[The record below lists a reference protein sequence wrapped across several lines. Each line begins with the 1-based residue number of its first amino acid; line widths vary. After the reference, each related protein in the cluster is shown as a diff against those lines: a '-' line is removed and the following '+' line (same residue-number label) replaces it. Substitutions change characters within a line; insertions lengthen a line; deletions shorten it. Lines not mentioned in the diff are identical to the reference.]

1 MTAIPKFR
9 YVRSPKLMQ
18 AQRMPMHPGA
28 PEPSGFT

>member
-18 AQRMPMHPGA
+18 AYRKIQ
-28 PEPSGFT
+28 FTRRNHA